1 MSFLSTKVGLF
12 SELSKFRAVFLDEAQ
27 SKAHLASI
35 RTPPD
40 VPVGCLLDEARSAGY
55 TGPEKRQFTIT
66 VSSQSFANSL
76 LTEH

>member
-55 TGPEKRQFTIT
+55 TGHEKRQFTIT
-66 VSSQSFANSL
+66 ESGYSFVNSL
-76 LTEH
+76 RT